1 MKRFAITAA
10 LLSVMALPAVTN
22 ATNIIGFDLVGSGSQ
37 NLISYSNEVTDAGGY
52 SSAGDGFGIYQRG
65 VSASIPFALLDDSL
79 SIFPGDT
86 LGIIDENNTG
96 RFFGVT
102 DTINGDIFPDT
113 VSASWVFD
121 ISGFNNLSVSLDI
134 GAMGDFE
141 DAVGFG
147 EEDFFDLS
155 YSIDGGPLMSLFRSF
170 VDEDGSLTYT
180 LSDGDMFTLDDPMTL
195 DGVILSNMLQT
206 FSADILGS
214 GSELTLTLAAQGNGG
229 SEATMVFQNLI
240 VRAPEPAMLALLT
253 LGLLGISATR
263 RKRPV

>member
-10 LLSVMALPAVTN
+10 LLSVMVLPAASN
-22 ATNIIGFDLVGSGSQ
+22 ATNIIGFDLVGSDSH

-52 SSAGDGFGIYQRG
+52 SNPGDGFGIYQRG
-65 VSASIPFALLDDSL
+65 VSPTIPFALLDDSL

-102 DTINGDIFPDT
+102 DTVNNDPFDDT

-121 ISGFNNLSVSLDI
+121 IGGFNNLSVSLDI

-141 DAVGFG
+141 DAEGFG
-147 EEDFFDLS
+147 VEDFFDLS

-170 VDEDGSLTYT
+170 VDEDGSHTYT
-180 LSDGDMFTLDDPMTL
+180 LSDGDTFTLNDPMTL

-206 FSADILGS
+206 FSADILGT
-214 GSELTLTLAAQGNGG
+214 GSELTLTLTAQGDSG
-229 SEATMVFQNLI
+229 SEATLVFQNLI
-240 VRAPEPAMLALLT
+240 VSAPEPAILGLLT
-253 LGLLGISATR
+253 LGLLGLGATR
-263 RKRPV
+263 RR